1 MATYTGSPNVLAR
14 SVGATPE
21 PDSCAE
27 RVFAGAVPTSAFLLA
42 TSHPRTC
49 TSLTCSAEVTTARK
63 RRGRCPGAGAAGSA
77 CSLFGAGASVAGFG
91 ARNSNLPSLT
101 ATSCPIS
108 RASPSR
114 NSQSVD
120 PALAEVVEDRG
131 RRVDRAEREPGALGD
146 LLRDVRRGDL
156 RVGLRAPAAEEPV
169 RGVEPADHGERPGG
183 VELHLQRRDLGGDQR
198 LRRGRPP
205 ARRGDHELGPDL
217 HARLGQH
224 GAVRVAE
231 PQDHQVGQVEAV
243 VDDARTP
250 AAARGR
256 PAAACRRQS
265 P

>member
-1 MATYTGSPNVLAR
+1 MPSNGAPRLSIAIAVPAWIFGLPRAAPSNSADAPAICSESAFAAASTSDWPRKGTSVATYTGSPNVLAR

-63 RRGRCPGAGAAGSA
+63 RTRSLPWRRSSGSA

-114 NSQSVD
+114 NSQSETPPWLRWSKTVD
-120 PALAEVVEDRG
+120 VASTVPSVS
-131 RRVDRAEREPGALGD
+131 
-146 LLRDVRRGDL
+146 
-156 RVGLRAPAAEEPV
+156 
-169 RGVEPADHGERPGG
+169 
-183 VELHLQRRDLGGDQR
+183 
-198 LRRGRPP
+198 P
-205 ARRGDHELGPDL
+205 ARWATFFATSD
-217 HARLGQH
+217 
-224 GAVRVAE
+224 AVTCV
-231 PQDHQVGQVEAV
+231 
-243 VDDARTP
+243 
-250 AAARGR
+250 
-256 PAAACRRQS
+256 
-265 P
+265 